1 MEQKNMVFNNV
12 YFINGTVY
20 SGKSTMVRLL
30 AEKHDGI
37 AYEENY
43 HYALLP
49 ERLTDTAR
57 R

>member
-1 MEQKNMVFNNV
+1 MVFNNV